1 MQSHENSRL
10 GRGNYLPPPPGIP
23 EPPSQ
28 DAGLFQG
35 RELTLCSSLG
45 VPSAFLPLLLEAHA
59 ERRKRAAREERA
71 SAPCFIDELVDDLV
85 THFKGAGWG
94 TWENI
99 GHGGLGIDGD
109 RLNLANH
116 FLPSVDDHGEAFDE
130 LIIFAEV

>member
-1 MQSHENSRL
+1 M
-10 GRGNYLPPPPGIP
+10 P

-28 DAGLFQG
+28 EAGLFQG

-45 VPSAFLPLLLEAHA
+45 VPSAFLPLVLEAQA
-59 ERRKRAAREERA
+59 ESRKKTTREERA
-71 SAPCFIDELVDDLV
+71 STPCFIDKLVDDLV
-85 THFKGAGWG
+85 SHFKRAGWG

-99 GHGGLGIDGD
+99 SNRGLGIDGD

-116 FLPSVDDHGEAFDE
+116 FLTTVDDHGEAFDK